1 MQGKTFAIWG
11 GRFRDTATAWT
22 PNAGPGDILDM
33 FQLGGPYSRADAD
46 RACLEAI
53 RRNVDACAHRMLVA
67 DLGSQSYESWAA
79 EMKRLHE
86 AALTEASA
94 AG

>member
-53 RRNVDACAHRMLVA
+53 RRNVDVCAHRALVA
-67 DLGSQSYESWAA
+67 DLGSESYASWAA
-79 EMKRLHE
+79 EMKRRHE
-86 AALTEASA
+86 DALSKAHT